1 MMMFKTEPDLCG
13 YRRLEEGDAHLKYI
27 KRHKSSSNRCGQFS

>member
-1 MMMFKTEPDLCG
+1 MMMFKTEPDHCG